1 MITTPTA
8 RAAYR
13 LAKQVSRE
21 VPRHPVAVLKR
32 ATGTKR
38 AVLIL
43 PPNCRLPDGWH
54 VDLVVTTN

>member
-38 AVLIL
+38 AVLI
-43 PPNCRLPDGWH
+43 
-54 VDLVVTTN
+54 